1 MGARGELSGLRL
13 ARILILCWPGLLYLP
28 SLPVQSL
35 EHLTELTLEQL
46 MNVNVSVSARRGERL
61 QESSAAVYILKNST
75 IKRSGATSIPELLR
89 LVPGVEITRIGKGK
103 WGVGIRGFNGGI
115 FTNRLLILV
124 DGRSAFSPAKIGM
137 FWDTLD
143 TLIDDIDRIEVVRGP
158 GTALW
163 GGNAFNGVINIVTKD
178 SRDTVGGKAYLG
190 AGNEERWFGAIRY
203 GKALGRNQ
211 YGRVYFKSFE
221 RDDSTRPDGSD
232 NYDQWTG
239 SQGGFRLD
247 FGAVDQGATSLQF
260 NIYEGNQNEEL
271 ILPAPGSGSAT
282 QLRRKHVRYSGM
294 NFLAHWEKQASDKH
308 NLRSRFT
315 ADHSTRDDLFFDLE
329 INSYDLDLQHD
340 FKPTQANRLL
350 WGLAYRLT
358 KDNLQDQ
365 YIRYSPTRREYAVTS
380 GFAQYE
386 HQLVESLRTIVGVK
400 VSHNDFSGEERQPNM
415 RMVWTPRNNSTY
427 WLAVSDARRTPSR
440 TEHDVIIDFDLLNP
454 AVQLQIRGD
463 EAFESEQL
471 KAYEM
476 GWRYTVSDRLSI
488 DTALYYNKYDG
499 LRTLEPGAPEPST
512 GPTPFIV
519 PLVATNGAAAI
530 SHGGEVSIGFRGS
543 PTWRSEFIYSYIDI
557 DVEADQS
564 ADPNADNAERESP
577 RHKAAFTSHWDL
589 PRQVELSTTL
599 RYVDKIE
606 QHDIDQ
612 YTALDL
618 RVSKVLTPNATL
630 SLVGRNLLTGGHQE
644 FVDRVVGTPRV
655 EVDRSAYLQLMLK
668 F

>member
-1 MGARGELSGLRL
+1 MGDRGGVNGRRL
-13 ARILILCWPGLLYLP
+13 AKILNFCWLGPLYLLGVP
-28 SLPVQSL
+28 AQSM
-35 EHLTELTLEQL
+35 ENLTELSLEQL
-46 MNVNVSVSARRGERL
+46 MNVNISVSARRGERL
-61 QESSAAVYILKNST
+61 QDSSAAVYILKNST
-75 IKRSGATSIPELLR
+75 IQRSGATSIPELLR
-89 LVPGVEITRIGKGK
+89 LVPGVEVTRIGKGK
-103 WGVGIRGFNGGI
+103 WGIGIRGFNGGI

-143 TLIDDIDRIEVVRGP
+143 TLIEDIDRIEVVRGP

-163 GGNAFNGVINIVTKD
+163 GGNAFNGVINIVTKH
-178 SRDTVGGKAYLG
+178 SCDTIGGKASVA
-190 AGNEERWFGAIRY
+190 AGDEERWFGSVRY
-203 GKALGRNQ
+203 GKAFGNNR
-211 YGRVYFKSFE
+211 YGRAYFKSFE
-221 RDDSTRPDGSD
+221 RDDATRPDGSD

-247 FGAVDQGATSLQF
+247 FGSVEQGATSLQF
-260 NIYEGNQNEEL
+260 NAYEGNQNEEL

-282 QLRRKHVRYSGM
+282 ELRRKHVSYSGM

-308 NLRSRFT
+308 NFRSRFT
-315 ADHSTRDDLFFDLE
+315 ADHSKRDDLFFDLE

-340 FKPTQANRLL
+340 FKPTAANRLL

-365 YIRYSPTRREYAVTS
+365 YIRYRPTRREYAVTS
-380 GFAQYE
+380 GFVQYE
-386 HQLVESLRTIVGVK
+386 HQLLKSLRAIMGVK
-400 VSHNDFSGEERQPNM
+400 ISHNDFTGEEQQPNM
-415 RMVWTPRNNSTY
+415 RMVWTPQKNMTF
-427 WLAVSDARRTPSR
+427 WLASSDARRTPSR

-463 EAFESEQL
+463 EAFESERL
-471 KAYEM
+471 KAYEF
-476 GWRYTVSDRLSI
+476 GWRFNVSDRLTL
-488 DTALYYNKYDG
+488 DTALYYNEYED

-519 PLVATNGAAAI
+519 PLIATNGAAAT
-530 SHGGEVSIGFRGS
+530 SRGGELSVGFKAS
-543 PTWRSEFIYSYIDI
+543 PTWRGEFIYSYVDI
-557 DVEADQS
+557 EVEADQS
-564 ADPNADNAERESP
+564 NDPNADNVERESP
-577 RHKAAFTSHWDL
+577 RHKAAVTSHWDL

-599 RYVDKIE
+599 RYVDNIE
-606 QHDIDQ
+606 QHNIDA

-618 RVSKVLTPNATL
+618 KVSKVLTPSATL

-644 FVDRVVGTPRV
+644 FVDRVVGTPPV
-655 EVDRSAYLQLMLK
+655 EVDRSAYLQLVLK